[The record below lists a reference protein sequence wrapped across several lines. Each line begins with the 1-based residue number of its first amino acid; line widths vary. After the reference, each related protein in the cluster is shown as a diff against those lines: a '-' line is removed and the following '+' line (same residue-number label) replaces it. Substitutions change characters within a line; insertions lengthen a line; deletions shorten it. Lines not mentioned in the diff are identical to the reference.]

1 MMMLTTLPD
10 HVDVLSKALG
20 MKAYHKAYTPLGWN

>member
-1 MMMLTTLPD
+1 MNVLNILPD

-20 MKAYHKAYTPLGWN
+20 MKAYHKAYQPNGWV